1 MFMLIKCVLGLVVM
15 LGGVGLQ
22 QRSRNKDHLYEFLT
36 GTEAVLAGL
45 IIIATA

>member
-1 MFMLIKCVLGLVVM
+1 LFMLINLLLGLVMM
-15 LGGVGLQ
+15 LGGAGLQ
-22 QRSRNKDHLYEFLT
+22 QRSRNKDPYEFLT

>member
-1 MFMLIKCVLGLVVM
+1 MFMLIKCVLGLVMM
-15 LGGVGLQ
+15 LGGAGLQ
-22 QRSRNKDHLYEFLT
+22 QRSRNKDRYEFLT

>member
-1 MFMLIKCVLGLVVM
+1 MFMLIKCVLGLVMM
-15 LGGVGLQ
+15 LGGAGLQ
-22 QRSRNKDHLYEFLT
+22 QRSRNKDPYEFLT

>member
-1 MFMLIKCVLGLVVM
+1 LFMLIKYVLGLVMM
-15 LGGVGLQ
+15 LGGAGLQ
-22 QRSRNKDHLYEFLT
+22 QRSRNKDPYEFLT